1 MLVHH
6 ARSTRKRK
14 SSTPDPHVVH
24 LCCPAGI
31 GPAELFSDW
40 DEIAEILEWHRM
52 WLFRFDEDTLLV
64 MPSLT
69 PCRLWGSA

>member
-1 MLVHH
+1 LT
-6 ARSTRKRK
+6 TRLEGE
-14 SSTPDPHVVH
+14 P
-24 LCCPAGI
+24 
-31 GPAELFSDW
+31 ELFSDW